1 MCGGNDKDFV
11 AAAAAI
17 PDSDFTE
24 NALEFRLDVVQLVV
38 HFLPLLFG
46 LV

>member
-1 MCGGNDKDFV
+1 MCGGNYKDFV
-11 AAAAAI
+11 AAAAI

-38 HFLPLLFG
+38 HFLALLLR